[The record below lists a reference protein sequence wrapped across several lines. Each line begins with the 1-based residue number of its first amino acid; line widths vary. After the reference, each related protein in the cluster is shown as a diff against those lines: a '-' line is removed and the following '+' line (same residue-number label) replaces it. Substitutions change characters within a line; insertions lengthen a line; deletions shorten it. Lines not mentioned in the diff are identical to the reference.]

1 MKLWTSILAAIYN
14 TLATFGHLQL
24 DPNASKENFHIAF
37 GTADP
42 PYQQMCQIEW
52 IWRPIRTHPGPK
64 NPPKIHHWPPT
75 SPHCDPKVAPGP
87 HQAPRTMKK
96 WSKNDQKRS
105 PIHNTGNTKSRGGG
119 RRQGRSLRIKKS
131 NIFKLW
137 LQMHHFS
144 RGFDKDIEP
153 IQTTALNAS
162 FSIGFDKEIEHIQ
175 TITLNTSFSIGFD
188 KEI

>member
-1 MKLWTSILAAIYN
+1 MILPSPSRGAGFWSQPASPASQPASRARSQPDPRLLKWSQMIPKSSQNGAHSMKLWTSILAAIYN

-42 PYQQMCQIEW
+42 PYQKMCQIEW

-75 SPHCDPKVAPGP
+75 SPHCDSKVAPGP

-96 WSKNDQKRS
+96 
-105 PIHNTGNTKSRGGG
+105 
-119 RRQGRSLRIKKS
+119 
-131 NIFKLW
+131 
-137 LQMHHFS
+137 
-144 RGFDKDIEP
+144 
-153 IQTTALNAS
+153 
-162 FSIGFDKEIEHIQ
+162 
-175 TITLNTSFSIGFD
+175 
-188 KEI
+188 